1 MSNENKP
8 ALENKSQK
16 CTYCKKK
23 KLVMLE
29 CTCGNKYCLNHY
41 SPGNHNCSKILSKD
55 SGVFTLTSEATGAFS
70 KIDKI

>member
-23 KLVMLE
+23 KMVMLE

-41 SPGNHNCSKILSKD
+41 PPGNHNSSKSLCKD
-55 SGVFTLTSEATGAFS
+55 SGVLSLTSEATGLFR